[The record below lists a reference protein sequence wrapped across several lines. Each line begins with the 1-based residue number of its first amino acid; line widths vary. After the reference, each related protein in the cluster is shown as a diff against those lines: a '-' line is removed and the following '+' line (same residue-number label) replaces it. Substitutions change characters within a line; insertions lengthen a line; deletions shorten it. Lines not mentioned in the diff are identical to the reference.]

1 MPTTVELSGRF
12 RIAGRE
18 VNRLGFGALH
28 VTGPGAWGPPKDHDG
43 AIRLL
48 RRAVE
53 LGVDL
58 IDTADSYGP
67 GVSEEMIKE
76 ALHPYSHVLIATK
89 AGLLRPRQ
97 HEDEWP
103 RCGRPD
109 YLRQQCELSLR
120 RLGVEVID
128 LFQLHAIDPTVPAED
143 QFGLL
148 AELLAEGKV
157 RAVGL
162 SNVTVAELEAARQ
175 VVDVVTVQN
184 YYNVADR
191 TTEDVLEA
199 CERHGIGFIPWYP
212 MGSGE
217 LVKTGSALAEVAAA
231 SGTPPAQ
238 VAIGWLLQHSPV
250 MLPIPG
256 TSLVAHL
263 EENCAAAS
271 VSLTAAQAAALDTLS
286 GLG

>member
-67 GVSEEMIKE
+67 GVSEEMIRE
-76 ALHPYSHVLIATK
+76 ALHPYGHVLIATK
-89 AGLLRPRQ
+89 AGMLRPRQ
-97 HEDEWP
+97 YDDEWP

-157 RAVGL
+157 AAVGL
-162 SNVTVAELEAARQ
+162 SNVTVAELGAARQ
-175 VVDVVTVQN
+175 VVEVVTVQN

-191 TTEDVLEA
+191 ASENVLEA
-199 CERHGIGFIPWYP
+199 CERDGIGFIPWYP
-212 MGSGE
+212 MGSGK

-231 SGTPPAQ
+231 SGTSPAQ
-238 VAIGWLLQHSPV
+238 VAIAWLLQHSPV

-256 TSLVAHL
+256 TSSVAHL

-271 VSLTAAQAAALDTLS
+271 VNLTAAQAAVLDAIFS
-286 GLG
+286 NG